1 MSSVVHPLLAVEKL
15 LKKGWEFRDG
25 KATGTFLTEGT
36 NRIAVSYNNNSLTTK
51 AFVRAVNWEVE
62 AKPIPIHLCENLKEL
77 VEEQRVGW
85 TNWRDPYQVHFSLG
99 TSEHVDTYLLFPPGR
114 FAYRA
119 VLIEDDGQ
127 WYLLHHRV
135 MFEELEE
142 PFGTIFDGSKESP
155 NIDSSFP

>member
-36 NRIAVSYNNNSLTTK
+36 NSYNNNSLTTK

-127 WYLLHHRV
+127 WYLLHHSV

-142 PFGTIFDGSKESP
+142 PFGTMVARSTER
-155 NIDSSFP
+155 